1 MSDEVGPC
9 HFGTEAR
16 LVAVSNMTPT
26 IKSYLDAASKVSPV
40 GTPELSHYPAL
51 KNLFDAVGD
60 ELTPKVRAVVHYS
73 EPGSGQ
79 PDLGFFSADNPQ
91 PDRGVVEVKGA
102 GDNLNDLI
110 ASKQVDDYWRIHK
123 LVLVTNLRE
132 FALVGQDHAGAK
144 RTLERYSLA
153 NSSAAFDAL
162 LKHPVAAANRH
173 GVSLGEYLLRVMSH
187 RSTIAEP
194 RDLARLLASYAR
206 DALQRVEQAAEE
218 EESLST
224 TREALEQAL
233 GMTFEDERGEGFF
246 RSTLV
251 QTLFY
256 GVFAAWVLWARAG
269 KSGQFRWKD
278 AVYELRVPF
287 LRMLFHQL
295 TDPGRLERLNLVDVL
310 DWTEAALERVDREAF
325 LKRFSEGEAVQYF
338 YEPFLEAFD
347 PELRKQLGVWYTPR
361 EIVRYMVAR
370 VDRALRD
377 DLGIAKGLADDR
389 VVVLDPCCGTGAF
402 LVETLRRIADTESA
416 SAGAL
421 TAAAVRQAATDR
433 VFGFEIMPAPLV
445 VAHLEVG
452 LALEQIGAGLDD
464 TQRAG
469 VYLTNALT
477 GWEPQTTKPL
487 PFPELEQER
496 QQAAKVKQKRKIL
509 VVLGNPP
516 YNGFPGV
523 SDNAEERKLT
533 DAYREVK
540 GADVPKPQ
548 GQGLNDL
555 YVRFYRMA
563 ERRIAEKTGE
573 GVVCFISNYSWLD
586 GLSFP
591 GMRQRYLDAFDIVR
605 IDNLNGD
612 KYRTGKL
619 TPDGLP
625 DPSVFSTRDD
635 LLGIQVGTA
644 IATLVRRDSHQPAE
658 RVEWRELWGV
668 GKLRELE
675 ESANAPVYKSVEPME
690 GLGLLFAPVALSKD
704 WFGWPSLVE
713 LFPKRFHGVLT
724 NRDAFLV
731 DLDGDRLR
739 TRLGDYFDPAQG
751 HDELALRYPMAMKS
765 TRRTDARKVRDSLLT
780 RGTLDEDAFVRFS
793 YRPFDTRWLYW
804 EQETKLL
811 DERRPEY
818 RPHVFDG
825 NLWLSST
832 QQLRKGIT
840 EPQASFTRLAG
851 SHHSIERGAHMFPLY
866 LRDEQFGEEVNGVK
880 RTANL
885 SERARAYIKSQDAE
899 PEDLFHHVLATLHDP
914 AYREANAG
922 GLRMGWPRIPLPGDP
937 GEFAA
942 SAVRGR
948 LLARLLDTESNVDDL
963 LDPTIAVPT
972 KTDGTQMQPA
982 DFTVTAGWGHFGTNQ
997 AVMPGQ
1003 GKINRRGDVVDVY
1016 LNDRA
1021 YWRDVPVEVWEYRLG
1036 GYQVLKKW
1044 LSYRESKVLGRA
1056 LSVSE
1061 VSWWSEVTRR
1071 IQAVLSTERKQ
1082 Q

>member
-1 MSDEVGPC
+1 MYD
-9 HFGTEAR
+9 
-16 LVAVSNMTPT
+16 LKQAVRE
-26 IKSYLDAASKVSPV
+26 YLQAISRVSRV
-40 GTPELSHYPAL
+40 GTPELSHYTAL
-51 KNLFDAVGD
+51 DNLFDAIGEV
-60 ELTPKVRAVVHYS
+60 LTPKVRAVVHYS
-73 EPGSGQ
+73 ESSSGQ
-79 PDLGFFSADNPQ
+79 PDLGFFSGENTD

-102 GDNLNDLI
+102 DADLEALI
-110 ASKQVDDYWRIHK
+110 SSEQVDTYWQARK

-132 FALVGQDHAGAK
+132 FALVGQDREGAK
-144 RTLERYSLA
+144 ATLERYCLSDS
-153 NSSAAFDAL
+153 NTAFDEL
-162 LKHPVAAANRH
+162 LKHRVAAANRH

-187 RSTIAEP
+187 RSTISEP
-194 RDLARLLASYAR
+194 RELARLLASYAR
-206 DALQRVEQAAEE
+206 DALQRVEQAGEE
-218 EESLST
+218 EDSLKPI
-224 TREALEQAL
+224 RDAIEQAL
-233 GMTFEDERGEGFF
+233 GMSFESEDGGRFF

-269 KSGQFRWKD
+269 KPGRFGWKD
-278 AVYELRVPF
+278 TVYELRAPV
-287 LRMLFHQL
+287 LRMLFHQI
-295 TDPGRLERLNLVDVL
+295 TDPGRLERLGLDEVL

-325 LKRFSEGEAVQYF
+325 LTSFSEGEAVQYF

-377 DLGIAKGLADDR
+377 DLGIPKGLADER

-402 LVETLRRIADTESA
+402 LVETLRRIAETESA

-452 LALEQIGAGLDD
+452 LALEQLGAGLDD

-496 QQAAKVKQKRKIL
+496 KDATKVKQQRKIL

-540 GADVPKPQ
+540 GGDVPKPQ

-555 YVRFYRMA
+555 YVRFYRLA

-605 IDNLNGD
+605 IDNLHGD
-612 KYRTGKL
+612 RIISEYA
-619 TPDGLP
+619 PDGRT
-625 DPSVFSTRDD
+625 SETVFAIRGESP
-635 LLGIQVGTA
+635 GIKIGTA
-644 IATLVRRDSHQPAE
+644 IA
-658 RVEWRELWGV
+658 
-668 GKLRELE
+668 
-675 ESANAPVYKSVEPME
+675 M
-690 GLGLLFAPVALSKD
+690 LSKIGD
-704 WFGWPSLVE
+704 SGSSKALYRDFQQARAEDRRRALLRSLDSSDMNAGYDELSVYRQFGLILKPMAVGEGWFSLPSLPE
-713 LFPKRFHGVLT
+713 LFPSSYPGVKTSNDPLVV
-724 NRDAFLV
+724 DV
-731 DLDGDRLR
+731 DLSRLKAKIAP
-739 TRLGDYFDPAQG
+739 L
-751 HDELALRYPMAMKS
+751 
-765 TRRTDARKVRDSLLT
+765 
-780 RGTLDEDAFVRFS
+780 EDAVESSFIRYA
-793 YRPFDTRWLYW
+793 YRPFDVRWLYW
-804 EQETKLL
+804 SAGSTLL
-811 DERRPEY
+811 DRPRDKY
-818 RPHVFDG
+818 RPHVFEDNVWIEAREREPQSFYQRGTLVRPIADNFG
-825 NLWLSST
+825 NGLSSW
-832 QQLRKGIT
+832 
-840 EPQASFTRLAG
+840 
-851 SHHSIERGAHMFPLY
+851 FPLY
-866 LRDEQFGEEVNGVK
+866 LRDDQFGEEVNGVK
-880 RTANL
+880 RVANL
-885 SERARAYIKSQDAE
+885 SELALAYIESMSAE
-899 PEDLFHHVLATLHDP
+899 PHDLFHHVLATLHDP
-914 AYREANAG
+914 AYREANADA
-922 GLRMGWPRIPLPGDP
+922 LRMGWPRIPLPTDAAQ
-937 GEFAA
+937 FTA
-942 SAVRGR
+942 SAERGR

-963 LDPTIAVPT
+963 LDSSIAVPT
-972 KTDGTQMQPA
+972 KNDGSQILGD
-982 DFTVTAGWGHFGTNQ
+982 DFKVTAGWGHFGANQ

-1003 GKINRRGDVVDVY
+1003 GKIERHGDMVDVY
-1016 LNDRA
+1016 LNDHA
-1021 YWRDVPVEVWEYRLG
+1021 YWRDVPIDVWDYRLG

-1044 LSYRESKVLGRA
+1044 LSYRESKVLGRG

-1061 VSWWSEVTRR
+1061 VSWWSEVARR
-1071 IQAVLSTERKQ
+1071 VAHVLEVTGAST
-1082 Q
+1082 

>member
-1 MSDEVGPC
+1 MNDLK
-9 HFGTEAR
+9 R
-16 LVAVSNMTPT
+16 AVRE
-26 IKSYLDAASKVSPV
+26 YLQAISKVSPV
-40 GTPELSHYPAL
+40 GTPELSHYTAL
-51 KNLFDAVGD
+51 DNLFDAIG
-60 ELTPKVRAVVHYS
+60 EALTPKVRAVVHYS
-73 EPGSGQ
+73 ESSSGQ
-79 PDLGFFSADNPQ
+79 PDLGFFSGESTD

-102 GDNLNDLI
+102 DADLEALI
-110 ASKQVDDYWRIHK
+110 ASEQVDTYWKARK

-153 NSSAAFDAL
+153 DSTAAFDES

-187 RSTIAEP
+187 RSTISEP

-224 TREALEQAL
+224 IREALEQAL

-269 KSGQFRWKD
+269 KPGQFRWKD
-278 AVYELRVPF
+278 AVDELRVPF
-287 LRMLFHQL
+287 LQMLFHQL
-295 TDPGRLERLNLVDVL
+295 TDRGLLRRLHLFDVL

-347 PELRKQLGVWYTPR
+347 PALRKQLGVWYTPR

-377 DLGIAKGLADDR
+377 DLGIAKGLADER

-402 LVETLRRIADTESA
+402 LVETLRRIAETESA

-421 TAAAVRQAATDR
+421 TAATVRQAATER

-452 LALEQIGAGLDD
+452 LALEQLGAGLDD

-487 PFPELEQER
+487 RFPELEQER
-496 QQAAKVKQKRKIL
+496 QDAAKVKQQRRIL

-523 SDNAEERKLT
+523 SENAEERKLT

-540 GADVPKPQ
+540 GPDVPKPQ

-563 ERRIAEKTGE
+563 ERRIAEKTKE

-612 KYRTGKL
+612 KFSTGKQ
-619 TPDGLP
+619 TPDGEP
-625 DPSVFSTRDD
+625 DPSVFSTKDD
-635 LLGIQVGTA
+635 PVGIQVGTA
-644 IATLVRRDSHQPAE
+644 IATLVRKDQHRQATKIG
-658 RVEWRELWGV
+658 WRELWGIA
-668 GKLRELE
+668 KLRQLE
-675 ESANAPVYKSVEPME
+675 ESGASPDYESIEPMA
-690 GLGLLFAPVALSKD
+690 GLGLPFAPVVVSND
-704 WFGWPSLVE
+704 WFDWPSLAD
-713 LFPKRFHGVLT
+713 LFPGQFPGVNT
-724 NRDAFLV
+724 SRDSFLIDV
-731 DLDGDRLR
+731 DLDRLR
-739 TRLGDYFDPAQG
+739 SRIERYFDEAESHEEIARRWPI
-751 HDELALRYPMAMKS
+751 AMKKTTS
-765 TRRTDARKVRDSLLT
+765 FKGDGETIRDIRLARGINATGSVRH
-780 RGTLDEDAFVRFS
+780 A
-793 YRPFDTRWLYW
+793 YRPFDNRWLYW
-804 EQETKLL
+804 EPDSGLL
-811 DERRPEY
+811 GRPRPEFN
-818 RPHVFDG
+818 RHVFDG
-825 NLWLSST
+825 NVWLCANKNEIQADFT
-832 QQLRKGIT
+832 HGIV
-840 EPQASFTRLAG
+840 TRFLG
-851 SHHSIERGAHMFPLY
+851 GWKLGYWGMHFFPLY
-866 LRDEQFGEEVNGVK
+866 LRDDQFGEEVNGVK

-885 SERARAYIKSQDAE
+885 SELARAYIESMSAE

-922 GLRMGWPRIPLPGDP
+922 GLRMGWPRIPLPTDAA
-937 GEFAA
+937 EFAA

-948 LLARLLDTESNVDDL
+948 LLARVLDTESNVDDL
-963 LDPTIAVPT
+963 LDPSIAVPT
-972 KTDGTQMQPA
+972 KIDGTQMQPA
-982 DFTVTAGWGHFGTNQ
+982 DFTVSAGWGHFGANQ

-1003 GKINRRGDVVDVY
+1003 GKFERRGDMVDVY

-1021 YWRDVPVEVWEYRLG
+1021 YWKDVPVEVWEYRLG

-1044 LSYRESKVLGRA
+1044 LSYRESKVLGRG

-1061 VSWWSEVTRR
+1061 VSWWSEVARR
-1071 IQAVLSTERKQ
+1071 VAAISDATEA
-1082 Q
+1082 

>member
-1 MSDEVGPC
+1 MQE
-9 HFGTEAR
+9 
-16 LVAVSNMTPT
+16 LKQAVRE
-26 IKSYLDAASKVSPV
+26 YLQAISRVSVV
-40 GTPELSHYPAL
+40 GTPELSHYTAL
-51 KNLFDAVGD
+51 DNLFDAIG
-60 ELTPKVRAVVHYS
+60 EALTPRVRAVVHYS
-73 EPGSGQ
+73 ESNPGQ

-102 GDNLNDLI
+102 DADLEALI
-110 ASKQVDDYWRIHK
+110 ASEQVDTYWQARK

-132 FALVGQDHAGAK
+132 FALVGQDRDGAK
-144 RTLERYSLA
+144 ATLECYSLA
-153 NSSAAFDAL
+153 DSNGVFDEL
-162 LKHPVAAANRH
+162 LKHRTTAANRH

-206 DALQRVEQAAEE
+206 DALQRVEQAGEE
-218 EESLST
+218 EDSLKPI
-224 TREALEQAL
+224 RDAIEQAL
-233 GMTFEDERGEGFF
+233 GMSFESEDGGRFF

-269 KSGQFRWKD
+269 KPGRFGWKD
-278 AVYELRVPF
+278 TVYELRAPV
-287 LRMLFHQL
+287 LRMLFHQI
-295 TDPGRLERLNLVDVL
+295 TDPGRLERLGLDEVL

-347 PELRKQLGVWYTPR
+347 PDLRKQLGVWYTPR

-377 DLGIAKGLADDR
+377 DLGIPKGLADER

-402 LVETLRRIADTESA
+402 LVETLRKIAETESA

-452 LALEQIGAGLDD
+452 LALERIEEELTEDEPGDESGVPMADV
-464 TQRAG
+464 RAG

-496 QQAAKVKQKRKIL
+496 QQAAKVKQQRKIL

-523 SDNAEERKLT
+523 ADNAEERKLT
-533 DAYREVK
+533 DSYREVK

-555 YVRFYRMA
+555 YVRFYRMP
-563 ERRIAEKTGE
+563 ERRIAEKTQE
-573 GVVCFISNYSWLD
+573 GIVCFISNYSWLD

-612 KYRTGKL
+612 KFSTGKQ
-619 TPDGLP
+619 TPDGEP
-625 DPSVFSTRDD
+625 DPSVFSTKDD
-635 LLGIQVGTA
+635 PVGIQVGTA
-644 IATLVRRDSHQPAE
+644 IATLVRKDQHQQATKIG
-658 RVEWRELWGV
+658 WRELWGV
-668 GKLRELE
+668 AKLRQLE
-675 ESANAPVYKSVEPME
+675 ESAASPDYESIEPMA
-690 GLGLLFAPVALSKD
+690 GLGLPFTPVVVSND
-704 WFGWPSLVE
+704 WFDWPSLAD
-713 LFPKRFHGVLT
+713 LFPGQFPGVNT
-724 NRDAFLV
+724 SRDSFLIDV
-731 DLDGDRLR
+731 DLDRLR
-739 TRLGDYFDPAQG
+739 SRIERYFDEAESHEEIARHWPI
-751 HDELALRYPMAMKS
+751 AMKKTS
-765 TRRTDARKVRDSLLT
+765 SFKGDGKAIREVRLARGINAT
-780 RGTLDEDAFVRFS
+780 GFVRQS
-793 YRPFDTRWLYW
+793 YRPFDDRWLYW
-804 EQETKLL
+804 EPDSGLL
-811 DERRPEY
+811 GRPRPEFS
-818 RPHVFDG
+818 RHVFDG
-825 NLWLSST
+825 NIWLCANKKEIQADFT
-832 QQLRKGIT
+832 HGIV
-840 EPQASFTRLAG
+840 TRFLG
-851 SHHSIERGAHMFPLY
+851 GWKLGYWGMHFFPLY
-866 LRDEQFGEEVNGVK
+866 LRDDQFGEEVNGVK

-885 SERARAYIKSQDAE
+885 SERARAYIESMSAE
-899 PEDLFHHVLATLHDP
+899 PEDLFHHVLVTLHDP

-922 GLRMGWPRIPLPGDP
+922 GLRMGWPRIPLPTAAA
-937 GEFAA
+937 EFAA
-942 SAVRGR
+942 SAERGCR
-948 LLARLLDTESNVDDL
+948 LARLLDTESNVDDL

-972 KTDGTQMQPA
+972 TTDGTQMQPA
-982 DFTVTAGWGHFGTNQ
+982 DFTVTAGWGHFGANQ
-997 AVMPGQ
+997 AVMPGH
-1003 GKINRRGDVVDVY
+1003 GKLERRGDVVDVY

-1021 YWRDVPVEVWEYRLG
+1021 YWKDVPVEVWEYQLG

-1044 LSYRESKVLGRA
+1044 LSYRETKVLGRG

-1061 VSWWSEVTRR
+1061 VSWWSEVARR
-1071 IQAVLSTERKQ
+1071 IAKML
-1082 Q
+1082 

>member
-1 MSDEVGPC
+1 M
-9 HFGTEAR
+9 TELR
-16 LVAVSNMTPT
+16 QAV
-26 IKSYLDAASKVSPV
+26 KQYLDAISVVGRV
-40 GTPELSHYPAL
+40 GTPELSHYTAL
-51 KNLFDAVGD
+51 DNLFDAVGE
-60 ELTPKVRAVVHYS
+60 ELTPRVRAVVHYS
-73 EPGSGQ
+73 ESSGGQ
-79 PDLGFFSADNPQ
+79 PDLGFFSGESTE

-102 GDNLNDLI
+102 DADLEALI
-110 ASKQVDDYWRIHK
+110 SSEQVDTYWQARK

-132 FALVGQDHAGAK
+132 FALVGQDHEGAK

-153 NSSAAFDAL
+153 DSNAAFDEL
-162 LKHPVAAANRH
+162 LKHRTTAANRH

-187 RSTIAEP
+187 RSTISEP
-194 RDLARLLASYAR
+194 RELARLLASYAR
-206 DALQRVEQAAEE
+206 DALQRVEQAGEE
-218 EESLST
+218 EDSLKPI
-224 TREALEQAL
+224 RDAIEQAL
-233 GMTFEDERGEGFF
+233 GMSFESEDGGRFF

-269 KSGQFRWKD
+269 KPGRFGWKD
-278 AVYELRVPF
+278 TVYELRAPV
-287 LRMLFHQL
+287 LRMLFHQI
-295 TDPGRLERLNLVDVL
+295 TDPGRLERLGLDEVL

-325 LKRFSEGEAVQYF
+325 LTRFSEGEAVQYF

-377 DLGIAKGLADDR
+377 DLGIPKGLADER

-402 LVETLRRIADTESA
+402 LVETLRRIAETESA

-421 TAAAVRQAATDR
+421 TAATVRQAATER

-452 LALEQIGAGLDD
+452 LALEQLGAGLDD

-496 QQAAKVKQKRKIL
+496 QDAAKVKQQRKIL

-523 SDNAEERKLT
+523 SENAEERKLT

-540 GADVPKPQ
+540 GPDVPKPQ

-605 IDNLNGD
+605 IDNLHGD
-612 KYRTGKL
+612 RIISEYA
-619 TPDGLP
+619 PDGRT
-625 DPSVFSTRDD
+625 SETVFAIQGKSP
-635 LLGIQVGTA
+635 GIRIGTA
-644 IATLVRRDSHQPAE
+644 ITMLAKSGDSTSGDVFYRDFEEAKAEERREALLQSLDAADLNSGY
-658 RVEWRELWGV
+658 R
-668 GKLRELE
+668 KLKL
-675 ESANAPVYKSVEPME
+675 YE
-690 GLGLLFAPVALSKD
+690 GLGLPLKPAIVSKH
-704 WFGWPSLVE
+704 WFEWPSLVD
-713 LFPKRFHGVLT
+713 LFLNSFPGVKT

-731 DLDGDRLR
+731 DIDRDRLER
-739 TRLGDYFDPAQG
+739 RIAAYFDRALA
-751 HDELALRYPMAMKS
+751 HDEVARRWPSALKS
-765 TRRTDARKVRDSLLT
+765 SKSIKHDGRTVRDIRLS
-780 RGTLDEDAFVRFS
+780 RGMNATGIVRYL
-793 YRPFDTRWLYW
+793 YRPFDQRWVYW
-804 EQETKLL
+804 ESDSGLL
-811 DERRPEY
+811 ARPSPDY
-818 RPHVFDG
+818 MPHVFAG
-825 NLWLSST
+825 NVWFEAREREAKEAIARGTVTSQLADNFGNGFSSF
-832 QQLRKGIT
+832 I
-840 EPQASFTRLAG
+840 
-851 SHHSIERGAHMFPLY
+851 PLY
-866 LRDEQFGEEVNGVK
+866 LRDDQFGEEVNGVK
-880 RTANL
+880 RTPNL
-885 SERARAYIKSQDAE
+885 SELARVYIESMSAE

-922 GLRMGWPRIPLPGDP
+922 GLRMGWPRIPLPTDAA
-937 GEFAA
+937 EFAA
-942 SAVRGR
+942 SAERGR

-963 LDPTIAVPT
+963 LDPSIAVPT
-972 KTDGTQMQPA
+972 KIDGTQMQPA
-982 DFTVTAGWGHFGTNQ
+982 DFTVTAGWGHFGANQ

-1003 GKINRRGDVVDVY
+1003 GKVERRGDVVDVY

-1021 YWRDVPVEVWEYRLG
+1021 YWRDVPVKVWEYRLG

-1044 LSYRESKVLGRA
+1044 LSYRESKVLGRS

-1061 VSWWSEVTRR
+1061 VSWWSEVARR
-1071 IQAVLSTERKQ
+1071 VAGILEVAEGLD
-1082 Q
+1082 

>member
-1 MSDEVGPC
+1 MAGSAELR
-9 HFGTEAR
+9 A
-16 LVAVSNMTPT
+16 AVRE
-26 IKSYLDAASKVSPV
+26 YLQAISRVSAV
-40 GTPELSHYPAL
+40 GTPELSHYTAL
-51 KNLFDAVGD
+51 DNLFDAIG
-60 ELTPKVRAVVHYS
+60 EQLSPRVRAVVHYS
-73 EPGSGQ
+73 ESSSGQ

-102 GDNLNDLI
+102 DADLDQLI
-110 ASKQVDDYWRIHK
+110 ASEQVNDYWQIHK

-144 RTLERYSLA
+144 HTLERYSLA
-153 NSSAAFDAL
+153 NSTAAFDEL
-162 LKHPVAAANRH
+162 LKHPVAASNRH

-187 RSTIAEP
+187 RSTISEP

-218 EESLST
+218 EESLAT
-224 TREALEQAL
+224 IREALEQAL

-269 KSGQFRWKD
+269 KTGQFRWKD
-278 AVYELRVPF
+278 AVDELRVPF
-287 LRMLFHQL
+287 LQMLFHQL
-295 TDPGRLERLNLVDVL
+295 TDRGLLRRLNLFDVL

-377 DLGIAKGLADDR
+377 DLGIPKGLADER

-402 LVETLRRIADTESA
+402 LVETLRRIAETESA

-452 LALEQIGAGLDD
+452 LALEQLGAGLDD

-477 GWEPQTTKPL
+477 GWEPQTIKPL

-496 QQAAKVKQKRKIL
+496 KDAAEVKQKRKIL

-516 YNGFPGV
+516 YNGFAGV
-523 SDNAEERKLT
+523 AVDEEDELL
-533 DAYREVK
+533 DVYRASKQV
-540 GADVPKPQ
+540 ALPDTRA
-548 GQGLNDL
+548 LHDL
-555 YVRFYRMA
+555 YARFFRIA
-563 ERRIAEKTGE
+563 EYRIAEKTGA
-573 GVVCFISNYSWLD
+573 GVISFISNYSWLE
-586 GLSFP
+586 GRSFA
-591 GMRQRYLDAFDIVR
+591 GMRERFLDVFDVLR

-612 KYRTGKL
+612 RFRTGKL
-619 TPDGLP
+619 TPQGGP

-635 LLGIQVGTA
+635 PIGIQVGTA
-644 IATLVRRDSHQPAE
+644 VTTLVRREQHQPTDT
-658 RVEWRELWGV
+658 VGYREFWGV
-668 GKLRELE
+668 TKLSALL
-675 ESANAPVYKSVEPME
+675 ESADDEPSSVYLELSPEIS
-690 GLGLLFAPVALSKD
+690 LGLPFTPTTTGIGWS
-704 WFGWPSLVE
+704 GWPELPD
-713 LFPKRFHGVLT
+713 LFPVQFGGVNT
-724 NRDAFLV
+724 NRDGFVVAIQSD
-731 DLDGDRLR
+731 DLRSR
-739 TRLGDYFDPAQG
+739 MADYFDPEKDDREIERLYPVAMGTRARFDPQRVRRRL
-751 HDELALRYPMAMKS
+751 LARGGPTESGFIRYA
-765 TRRTDARKVRDSLLT
+765 
-780 RGTLDEDAFVRFS
+780 

-804 EQETKLL
+804 EADTKLL
-811 DERRPEY
+811 NEKRPDY
-818 RPHVFDG
+818 RPHVFAG
-825 NLWLSST
+825 NRWFSAAP
-832 QQLRKGIT
+832 QIRKGAND
-840 EPQASFTRLAG
+840 PQAYATGVMACL
-851 SHHSIERGAHMFPLY
+851 HLIERGANMFPLY
-866 LRDEQFGEEVNGVK
+866 LRDDQFGEEVNGVK

-885 SERARAYIKSQDAE
+885 SELALTYIESMSAE

-922 GLRMGWPRIPLPGDP
+922 GLRMGWPRIPLPTDAAD
-937 GEFAA
+937 FAA
-942 SAVRGR
+942 SAERGR

-963 LDPTIAVPT
+963 LDPSIAVPT
-972 KTDGTQMQPA
+972 KIDGTQMQPA
-982 DFTVTAGWGHFGTNQ
+982 DFTVTAGWGHFGANQ

-1003 GKINRRGDVVDVY
+1003 GKINRRGAMVDVY

-1021 YWRDVPVEVWEYRLG
+1021 YWKDVPINVWQYRLG

-1044 LSYRESKVLGRA
+1044 LSYRESKVLGRE
-1056 LSVSE
+1056 LTVSE
-1061 VSWWSEVTRR
+1061 VSWWSEVARR
-1071 IQAVLSTERKQ
+1071 VAGTLNVTEADG
-1082 Q
+1082 

>member
-1 MSDEVGPC
+1 MHDLKQAVREYLQAI
-9 HFGTEAR
+9 AR
-16 LVAVSNMTPT
+16 VS
-26 IKSYLDAASKVSPV
+26 VV
-40 GTPELSHYPAL
+40 GTPELSHYTAL
-51 KNLFDAVGD
+51 DNLFDAIG
-60 ELTPKVRAVVHYS
+60 EGLTPKVRAVVHYS
-73 EPGSGQ
+73 ESSPGQ

-102 GDNLNDLI
+102 DANLNDPI
-110 ASKQVDDYWRIHK
+110 ASQQVDDYWQIHK

-132 FALVGQDHAGAK
+132 FALVGQNHEGAK
-144 RTLERYSLA
+144 HTLERYSLA
-153 NSSAAFDAL
+153 DSSAAFDDL
-162 LKHPVAAANRH
+162 LQRPVAAANRH

-187 RSTIAEP
+187 RSTISEP

-206 DALQRVEQAAEE
+206 DALQRVEQASEE

-224 TREALEQAL
+224 IREALEQAL

-269 KSGQFRWKD
+269 KTGQFRWKD
-278 AVYELRVPF
+278 AVDELRVPF
-287 LRMLFHQL
+287 LQMLFHQL
-295 TDPGRLERLNLVDVL
+295 TDRGLLRRLDLFDVL

-325 LKRFSEGEAVQYF
+325 LTRFSEGEAVQYF

-402 LVETLRRIADTESA
+402 LVETLRRIAETESA

-421 TAAAVRQAATDR
+421 TAATVRQAATDR

-452 LALEQIGAGLDD
+452 LALEQLGAGLDD

-496 QQAAKVKQKRKIL
+496 QDAAKVKQQRRIL

-523 SDNAEERKLT
+523 SENAEERKLT

-540 GADVPKPQ
+540 GPDVPKPQ
-548 GQGLNDL
+548 GQGLNDF

-573 GVVCFISNYSWLD
+573 GVVCFVSNYSWLD

-619 TPDGLP
+619 TPEGLS
-625 DPSVFSTRDD
+625 DPSVFSTPDD
-635 LLGIQVGTA
+635 PVGIQVGTG
-644 IATLVRRDSHQPAE
+644 IATMVRKDSHQPAE
-658 RVEWRELWGV
+658 QVEWRELWGTS
-668 GKLRELE
+668 KLQELQ
-675 ESANAPVYKSVEPME
+675 ESADSAEYKSVKAMP
-690 GLGLLFAPVALSKD
+690 GLGLPFAPVAVSQD
-704 WFGWPSLVE
+704 WFDWPSLVD
-713 LFPKRFHGVLT
+713 LFPSQFPGVT
-724 NRDAFLV
+724 TSRDPFLV
-731 DLDGDRLR
+731 DIRKEALEERIK
-739 TRLGDYFDPAQG
+739 DYFDPDKANEAIRNQYPVVMKETG
-751 HDELALRYPMAMKS
+751 RFNAERVREALLA
-765 TRRTDARKVRDSLLT
+765 
-780 RGTLDEDAFVRFS
+780 RGKPNPDGLVPYS
-793 YRPFDTRWLYW
+793 YRPFDARWLYW
-804 EQETKLL
+804 EGETKLL
-811 DERRPEY
+811 DEKRAEY
-818 RPHVFDG
+818 KPHVFVG
-825 NLWLSST
+825 NLWFCSA
-832 QQLRKGIT
+832 QHLRKNPSET
-840 EPQASFTRLAG
+840 QAAFTTHIG
-851 SHHSIERGAHMFPLY
+851 SYHLIERGAIWFPLY
-866 LRDEQFGEEVNGVK
+866 LRDDQFGEEVNGVK

-885 SERARAYIKSQDAE
+885 SELARAYIDSMSAE

-922 GLRMGWPRIPLPGDP
+922 GLRMGWPRIPLPSDAA
-937 GEFAA
+937 EFAA
-942 SAVRGR
+942 SAKRGR

-963 LDPTIAVPT
+963 LDPSIAVPT
-972 KTDGTQMQPA
+972 KIDGTQMQPA
-982 DFTVTAGWGHFGTNQ
+982 DFSVNAAWGHFGANQ

-1003 GKINRRGDVVDVY
+1003 GKVERRGDVVDVY

-1044 LSYRESKVLGRA
+1044 LSYRESKVLGRS

-1061 VSWWSEVTRR
+1061 VSWWSEVACRVAAMLTLTG
-1071 IQAVLSTERKQ
+1071 ASK
-1082 Q
+1082 